1 MQFRRFRRHHEH
13 GMVRCG
19 MQAIG
24 FVDKFV
30 THHVEAPT
38 ERDGVVHEMIEAV
51 REKVLSHGPT

>member
-1 MQFRRFRRHHEH
+1 MSFARSHA
-13 GMVRCG
+13 

-24 FVDKFV
+24 FADKFV
-30 THHVEAPT
+30 GHHVEAPT